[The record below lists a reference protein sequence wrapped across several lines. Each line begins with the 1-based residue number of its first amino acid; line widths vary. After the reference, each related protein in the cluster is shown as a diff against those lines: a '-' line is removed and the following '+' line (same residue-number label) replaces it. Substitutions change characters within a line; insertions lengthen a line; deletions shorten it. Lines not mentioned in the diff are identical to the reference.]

1 MKTGTLFVL
10 KYSENYIKILF
21 RNCVHNVG
29 SFSFWIVN
37 AVFYA
42 APQLLPG
49 RADKG
54 RKDAE

>member
-1 MKTGTLFVL
+1 MKIETLFVL

-37 AVFYA
+37 AVFCA
-42 APQLLPG
+42 VPQLLQDCAG
-49 RADKG
+49 KG
-54 RKDAE
+54 R